1 MSAFTKRFGDMTN
14 KAVFLGSSP
23 LNTQSKAVSGA
34 YVERNGEVF
43 YKIENFSDMSD
54 FFISVVSDSNHWLF
68 ISTRGGLTAGR
79 TDCDS
84 ALFPYYTED
93 KIRDHSDHTGSRT
106 LALVDMGNKC
116 VLWEPFS
123 AFHAGVYTLQRNLYK
138 NVLGDKLVFEET
150 NIDLGLRF
158 SYTWATSDR
167 YGFVKQS
174 SLENIGDH
182 DRHVELL
189 DGIENLLPY
198 GVLAG
203 TQNELSCLVDAY
215 KKNER
220 VADSVLA
227 IYCMSSILS
236 DRAEPSEALSAT
248 TVWSYGATHPQ
259 VLLSSLQ
266 LDNFRRG
273 ESISAESE
281 ILGRRGAYFIHQ
293 NLALAVGEIAD
304 WGIVA
309 DVNQGPAAV
318 SNTLNNLQT
327 NSNLAAEVKADIER
341 GSENLRRLIGTSDGL
356 QVTGDTLTANHHAA
370 NVLFNIMRGGLF
382 EDNYAIDKH
391 DLQAFCQDWN
401 APVTTASAAFFE
413 TLPNALTYHTLNDA
427 LEQAHNPQLERLC
440 REYLPLSFS
449 RRHGDPSRPWNRF
462 AIKVKDDK
470 GARILNYEGNWRDI
484 FQNWEAL
491 GTSIP
496 CFSANMIT
504 KFVNASTADGYNPYR
519 ITRQGIDWERPEP
532 ENPWANIGYWGD
544 HQLIYLLKLI
554 EQSVAHN
561 PSAMNTLLTR
571 DVFAYANVPY
581 RLKPYADILAD
592 PYNTIEFDEKLD
604 AIIDERVADIGADG
618 RLLMTPEGNV
628 YQVNLTEKILVTL
641 LTKLANFIPDAGIW
655 MNTQRPEWNDAN
667 NALVGNGVSVVTLC
681 YLHRFLK
688 RAISLF
694 TGLGVETINV
704 SVEVKT
710 LFDNVFAVLN
720 EHGNALTAGP
730 VSDHIRKDVMDGLGA
745 AAENYRNGVYARGF
759 SGARADIRPSVL
771 LETLQ
776 HALAVSAVSIRA
788 NRRDDGLYHAYN
800 RIAVRG
806 DGVEIR
812 YLYEM
817 LEGQVAVL
825 SADVLSPE
833 ESLVVLRSL
842 RESELYTAR
851 QHSYLLYPN
860 RKLPAFI
867 ERSRIPSAFI
877 EASPLLQSLKAIGDT
892 QLIECDAAGN
902 AYFNGRFNN
911 TVAVGNALDRL
922 TRQGY
927 DAAANEREA
936 IENLFATLFD
946 CANFTGRS
954 GGMYAY
960 EGLGS
965 IYWHMVSKLL
975 LAVME
980 TTQRAEVAGCDA
992 DTLTGLHNAYYDV
1005 RAGIG
1010 FNKSPDIYGAF
1021 PTDPYSHTPGF
1032 AGARQPG
1039 MTGQVKEEVLTRLA
1053 ELGVVV
1059 EGACVSFKP
1068 SMLRAREFLTA
1079 DSELVYFDVNGN
1091 AQSVVLQPQQ
1101 LGFTYC
1107 QVPVIYTQTG
1117 GGDATVT
1124 WHDGKQIQFASGAL
1138 DAATSASLFM
1148 KLGEIAR
1155 IDVSVNTVL
1164 TP

>member
-1 MSAFTKRFGDMTN
+1 MTD
-14 KAVFLGSSP
+14 KAVFLGNSP
-23 LNTQSKAVSGA
+23 LRTQSQAVSGA

-43 YKIENFSDMSD
+43 YKIENFSDMND

-106 LALVDMGNKC
+106 LALVDMGDKR

-123 AFHAGVYTLQRNLYK
+123 PLHAGVYTLRRNLYK

-158 SYTWATSDR
+158 TYTWATSDQ

-174 SLENIGDH
+174 SLENVD
-182 DRHVELL
+182 DCARHVELL

-236 DRAEPSEALSAT
+236 DKAEPSEALSAT
-248 TVWSYGATHPQ
+248 TVWSYGARNPQ

-266 LDNFRRG
+266 LDAFRRG
-273 ESISAESE
+273 DSISEESE

-293 NLALAVGEIAD
+293 HLTLAGSESAD

-318 SNTLNNLQT
+318 SNTLNTLK
-327 NSNLAAEVKADIER
+327 NSSNIAEQVVADIAR
-341 GSENLRRLIGTSDGL
+341 GSKNLRRLIATSDGL
-356 QVTGDTLTANHHAA
+356 QVSGDTLTANHHAA

-382 EDNYAIDKH
+382 EDNYAIDKS

-401 APVTTASAAFFE
+401 APVTTANASFFAA
-413 TLPNALTYHTLNDA
+413 LPEALTYHSLNDA
-427 LEQAHNPQLERLC
+427 LAQAQDPQLERLC

-470 GARILNYEGNWRDI
+470 GQRLLNYEGNWRDI

-561 PSAMNTLLTR
+561 PGAINTLLTR
-571 DVFAYANVPY
+571 NVFAYANVPY
-581 RLKPYADILAD
+581 RIKSYESILAD
-592 PYNTIEFDEKLD
+592 PYNTIEFDDALD
-604 AIIDERVADIGADG
+604 AIIDERVASIGADG
-618 RLLMTPEGNV
+618 RLMTAPDGSV
-628 YQVNLTEKILVTL
+628 YQVNLTEKLLVTL
-641 LTKLANFIPDAGIW
+641 LAKLANFIPDAGIW

-688 RAISLF
+688 RAVRLFEALDTDSFSVSLE
-694 TGLGVETINV
+694 VEA
-704 SVEVKT
+704 
-710 LFDNVFAVLN
+710 LFNAVFAVFSEHN
-720 EHGNALTAGP
+720 EALTAGA
-730 VSDHIRKDVMDGLGA
+730 VSDTTRKAVMDGLGA
-745 AAENYRNGVYARGF
+745 AAQQYRDDIYAKGF
-759 SGARADIRPSVL
+759 CGEQIRIHQSTL
-771 LETLQ
+771 LDALKQ
-776 HALAVSAVSIRA
+776 ALAISAASIRS
-788 NRRDDGLYHAYN
+788 NRREDGLYHAYN

-806 DGVEIR
+806 DGVAIQ

-825 SADVLSPE
+825 SAEVLSPQ
-833 ESLVVLRSL
+833 ESLTVLRSL
-842 RESELYTAR
+842 RASALYTAR

-860 RKLPAFI
+860 RKLPAFT
-867 ERSRIPSAFI
+867 ERNRIPPAFI
-877 EASPLLQSLKAIGDT
+877 NASPLMQQLKDSGDS
-892 QLIECDAAGN
+892 QLIECDVAGN

-911 TVAVGNALDRL
+911 TAAVSEAL
-922 TRQGY
+922 RQLAHQGHPIT
-927 DAAANEREA
+927 AEERA
-936 IENLFATLFD
+936 SIEELFSKLFD

-980 TTQRAEVAGCDA
+980 TTQLAESAGCDLE
-992 DTLTGLHNAYYDV
+992 TLAGLKAAYYDV

-1010 FNKSPDIYGAF
+1010 FNKSPDVYGAF

-1039 MTGQVKEEVLTRLA
+1039 MTGQVKEEVLTRLS
-1053 ELGVVV
+1053 ELGVHVHD
-1059 EGACVSFKP
+1059 ACVSFKP
-1068 SMLRAREFLTA
+1068 TMLRAEEFLSNA
-1079 DSELVYFDVNGN
+1079 SDLVYFDVKGGE
-1091 AQSVVLQPQQ
+1091 QSVGLEPKQ

-1107 QVPVIYTQTG
+1107 QVPVIYSLSDSN
-1117 GGDATVT
+1117 DATVT
-1124 WHDGKQIQFASGAL
+1124 WHDGQQKVFANGEL
-1138 DAATSASLFM
+1138 DADVSASLFM

-1155 IDVSVNTVL
+1155 IDVSVNNTL
-1164 TP
+1164 D